1 MENYQPTQFANDVKI
16 RSFTVRKHAMEG
28 RPRAW
33 LNNTFFVNEF
43 FFFFKNSFSNYVG
56 WSYFYILSGT
66 SGHDIL
72 DLTF

>member
-43 FFFFKNSFSNYVG
+43 FFFFLRIAF
-56 WSYFYILSGT
+56 
-66 SGHDIL
+66 
-72 DLTF
+72 LTMWAGVTFTY